1 MQKPMPIH
9 NPDNERIKH
18 KYLQYLR
25 EAKRL
30 SEHSS
35 DAAAAAITKFETYT
49 GSRDFKRFHI
59 QQAIAFKRR
68 LSEEISCRTGERL
81 SGATILSTLNALRAF
96 FQWLAMQPGYKSRI
110 SYADAEYFALPGRE
124 ARSAKVTLE
133 RPVPSIE
140 QILHVLRHM
149 PTDTDT
155 QLRNRAL
162 IAFILLLG
170 VRDGA
175 AASLKLKHV
184 DIGEGKVVQDARE
197 VRTKF
202 AKTFTIWFF
211 PVGEE
216 VRTIVEDWVCFLTA
230 VRRWDPAD
238 PLFPATRVVLGPDHQ
253 YMADGLSR
261 AHWSN
266 ATPIRAIFK
275 QAFTGA
281 GLSYANPHSFR
292 KTLAQLGERL
302 CQTPE
307 EFKAWSQNLGHEQV
321 LTTFSSY
328 GNVHGDRQAELIRR
342 LGQKSEA
349 PAFDRATI
357 ERVMRAL
364 KDANASN
371 G

>member
-1 MQKPMPIH
+1 MPTH

-18 KYLQYLR
+18 RYLHYLR

-30 SEHSS
+30 SEHSV
-35 DAAAAAITKFETYT
+35 DAAAAAISKFEAYT

-68 LSEEISCRTGERL
+68 LSEDVSCRTGERL

-110 SYADAEYFALPGRE
+110 SYADAEYFTLPERE

-149 PTDTDT
+149 PSETDM
-155 QLRNRAL
+155 QLRNRAV
-162 IAFILLLG
+162 IAFTLLTG

-184 DIGEGKVVQDARE
+184 DSIEGKLLQDARE

-202 AKTFTIWFF
+202 AKTFTTWFF
-211 PVGEE
+211 PVGDE
-216 VRTIVEDWVCFLTA
+216 VRTIVEDWVNFLTT
-230 VRRWDPAD
+230 VKLWGPAD
-238 PLFPATRVVLGPDHQ
+238 PLFPATRVVLDSEHQ
-253 YMADGLSR
+253 YAADGLLR

-266 ATPIRAIFK
+266 ATPIRAIFRH
-275 QAFTGA
+275 AFTAA
-281 GLSYANPHSFR
+281 GLPYANPHSLR

-328 GNVHGDRQAELIRR
+328 GTVQGARQAELIRR
-342 LGQKSEA
+342 LGQQSEVR
-349 PAFDRATI
+349 AFDRVTI

-364 KDANASN
+364 RDANTTN
-371 G
+371 L

>member
-1 MQKPMPIH
+1 MPTH

-18 KYLQYLR
+18 RYMHYLR

-30 SEHSS
+30 SEHSA
-35 DAAAAAITKFETYT
+35 DAAAAALGKFEAYT

-68 LSEEISCRTGERL
+68 LSEEVSCRTGERL

-96 FQWLAMQPGYKSRI
+96 FQWLTMQPGYKSRI
-110 SYADAEYFALPGRE
+110 SYADAEYFTLPERE
-124 ARSAKVTLE
+124 TRSAKITLE
-133 RPVPSIE
+133 RPVPTIE
-140 QILHVLRHM
+140 QTLHVLRHM
-149 PTDTDT
+149 PAETDT

-162 IAFILLLG
+162 IAFTLLTG

-184 DIGEGKVVQDARE
+184 DIGEGKVLQDARE

-202 AKTFTIWFF
+202 AKTFTTWFF
-211 PVGEE
+211 PVGED
-216 VRTIVEDWVCFLTA
+216 VRTLVDEWVRFLTVA
-230 VRRWDPAD
+230 RMWDPTD
-238 PLFPATRVVLGPDHQ
+238 PLFPATRVVLDANHQ
-253 YMADGLSR
+253 YKADGLSR

-266 ATPIRAIFK
+266 ATPIRIIFR
-275 QAFTGA
+275 QAFTSA
-281 GLSYANPHSFR
+281 GLAYANPHSFR
-292 KTLAQLGERL
+292 KTLAQLGERI

-328 GNVHGDRQAELIRR
+328 GNVGGDRQAELIRR

-349 PAFDRATI
+349 PAFDRVTI
-357 ERVMRAL
+357 ERVMQAL